1 METIVAYILLGLVHL
16 LVLGAIV
23 GMIYFLWYVITEKSD
38 PVEKLL
44 RVAALAA
51 GLLIYVGAKALG
63 ISIPGLMA
71 SALAVT
77 NPFTVGLLSVVVP
90 AAAGTLVAWY
100 CLRLMRRNSDVAAR
114 GLVLFSA
121 FVFTMFADSYLALTT
136 QATST
141 NASLI
146 LPNITF
152 VIGVVLYTIFEYKP
166 GDGDQGKDLSGMAE
180 SLGQGI
186 RKFKVGLSGKEA
198 SNGEETRHEAV
209 DQSATNRNT
218 HE

>member
-1 METIVAYILLGLVHL
+1 MDTIVAYILLGLVHL

-23 GMIYFLWYVITEKSD
+23 GMIYFLWFVITEKSD

-51 GLLIYVGAKALG
+51 GLLIYIGAKALG
-63 ISIPGLMA
+63 ISIPELMA

-90 AAAGTLVAWY
+90 AAAGTFVAWY
-100 CLRLMRRNSDVAAR
+100 CLRLMRRDGDVAAR

-121 FVFTMFADSYLALTT
+121 FVFTMFADSYLVLTT

-152 VIGVVLYTIFEYKP
+152 VVGVVLYTIFTYKP
-166 GDGDQGKDLSGMAE
+166 GDGDRGKDLSGMAE
-180 SLGQGI
+180 SLGQGV
-186 RKFKVGLSGKEA
+186 RMFKVGLSGKGA
-198 SNGEETRHEAV
+198 SSGEETRHEAV
-209 DQSATNRNT
+209 EQSATNRNA